1 MASIRVCLAAG
12 VVCQREDLP
21 LCVCVCVCRRE
32 RVCVASGETL
42 KKKKPCWFSMQ
53 MTALVVTKALM
64 LGLEKWSDSVTTP
77 GHFRHVFVY
86 SCFIPFAVAITQM
99 FPNFPVFTPLS
110 LFGVSKGNVWKNVNK
125 TARWCR
131 CLYFSSCACR
141 YWQRD
146 TVHMKERKKASA
158 LTSELVI
165 SKCAHCNLNFRI
177 NSWSEHVP
185 GAVWLVQISFVCY
198 CFFFFSWGGVEAEGE
213 GE

>member
-1 MASIRVCLAAG
+1 
-12 VVCQREDLP
+12 
-21 LCVCVCVCRRE
+21 
-32 RVCVASGETL
+32 
-42 KKKKPCWFSMQ
+42 MQ

-198 CFFFFSWGGVEAEGE
+198 CFFFFLGGGLRLRGKASKNKERNICDTTCMLLDKLLPSQSASKYLNSFCEVK
-213 GE
+213 